1 MGLLAVNASHSTGST
16 THNLAQLAVQAALS
30 ERRPDVRTSDIE
42 AAVERAI
49 DRAGQS
55 ISEAYRR
62 GTSGRD
68 TGVLLSCALADEDE
82 WGYFAPPENAE
93 GLEELA
99 APDTEVLQKRDDRY
113 RFSNPL
119 LQPYVVMRGLAE
131 GRIRASDV
139 R

>member
-1 MGLLAVNASHSTGST
+1 M
-16 THNLAQLAVQAALS
+16 
-30 ERRPDVRTSDIE
+30 D

-49 DRAGQS
+49 ERAGQS
-55 ISEAYRR
+55 VSEAYRR
-62 GTSGRD
+62 GTSDRD
-68 TGVLLSCALADEDE
+68 PGVLLACALADEDE
-82 WGYFAPPENAE
+82 WGYFAPPEGAE
-93 GLEELA
+93 GLDDLA
-99 APDTEVLQKRDDRY
+99 GPDTEVLQKRDDRY